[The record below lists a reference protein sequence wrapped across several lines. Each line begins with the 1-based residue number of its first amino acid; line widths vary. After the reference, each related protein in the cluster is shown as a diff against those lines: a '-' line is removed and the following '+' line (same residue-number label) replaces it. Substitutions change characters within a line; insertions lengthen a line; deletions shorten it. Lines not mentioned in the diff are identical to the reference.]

1 LAGAGLTLLPELAL
15 TARLHGGQLRR
26 VLAPWISA
34 DGLRLVAT
42 MPSRRFLP
50 LRTRA
55 FLEFFVHHVQKVA
68 AMAGSGQ
75 SLPVLPVA

>member
-15 TARLHGGQLRR
+15 TARPHGGQLRR
-26 VLAPWISA
+26 VLTPWISA
-34 DGLRLVAT
+34 EGLRLVAT

-55 FLEFFVHHVQKVA
+55 FLEFFVEYVRKVA
-68 AMAGSGQ
+68 DMATAPTSQ
-75 SLPVLPVA
+75 PALSVA